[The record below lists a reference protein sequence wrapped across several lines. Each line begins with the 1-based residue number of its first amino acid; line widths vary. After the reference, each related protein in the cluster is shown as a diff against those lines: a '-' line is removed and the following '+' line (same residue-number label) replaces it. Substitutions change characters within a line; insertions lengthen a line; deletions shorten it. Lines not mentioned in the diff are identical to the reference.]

1 MTKRLIYQVYTGKR
15 SKLYDHCT
23 ASVKAYAED
32 INEKESPNN
41 KVDYIIQTQPIMKIK
56 PDVFATNRSK
66 ESYEKYGG
74 FLPIYEKEN
83 AFNYWD
89 RYDQIAIIDAD
100 VWVRPG
106 TENIF
111 NVMNHETEFAGM
123 AERTAPILPWY
134 KEKLIGY
141 TKMQYSSLTDVDWRW
156 NESGAHFYNMGV
168 MLLNRHIVQYLK
180 GKSKRYE
187 TGREFIER
195 PEFKRFVDGLGAW
208 KWSTDQTLLNYWVK
222 KEKMEQQELSWK
234 WNALYTAISNEDAKK
249 AYFVHFFLK
258 DKLPNRGEDVE
269 KLMEDVNE

>member
-1 MTKRLIYQVYTGKR
+1 MKQLIYQVYVGKR

-32 INEKESPNN
+32 INEKEIPRN

-111 NVMNHETEFAGM
+111 NVMNNETEFAGM

-141 TKMQYSSLTDVDWRW
+141 TRMQYSSLTDVDWRW

-258 DKLPNRGEDVE
+258 DKLPNRGEDIE

>member
-111 NVMNHETEFAGM
+111 DVMNHETEFAGM

-141 TKMQYSSLTDVDWRW
+141 TRMQYSSLTDVDWRW